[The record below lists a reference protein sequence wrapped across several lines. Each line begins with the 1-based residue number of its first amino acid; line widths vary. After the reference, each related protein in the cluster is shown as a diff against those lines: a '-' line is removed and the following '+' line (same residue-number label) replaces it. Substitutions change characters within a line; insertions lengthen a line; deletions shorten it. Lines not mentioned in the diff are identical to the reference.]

1 MGKLFK
7 LKSWL
12 TLQET
17 ANHLS
22 ILFGEPVTETDILRL
37 ALDGKLKLSAV
48 FVGGAWASF
57 CKPVDDADIRYKE
70 VPTLDGVGVLKIPIG
85 GQITYAANGQTLQS
99 QEEVFSLDSDEP
111 YDLVMMGGEH
121 DDIEFQY
128 WQSAG
133 GPRIETTNMHGTWVS
148 QGQKVFQLKGKLP
161 GKNHKPTSFY
171 PLGGLPK
178 DVAIVVTP
186 SALLALEKSIGDG
199 VVKEEKPLTT
209 RERDTLLKLV
219 IGMAVDGYG
228 HDPAA
233 AKSNVPKEVA
243 DILANLGMSV
253 SDDTVRKYLKQAA
266 DTVLPAKPRQS

>member
-7 LKSWL
+7 LKRWL
-12 TLQET
+12 TLQEA

-22 ILFGEPVTETDILRL
+22 ILFGEPVTETDIFRL
-37 ALDGKLKLSAV
+37 ALDGQLKLSAV
-48 FVGGAWASF
+48 FVGGAWASI

-70 VPTLDGVGVLKIPIG
+70 AATLDGVGVLKIPIG
-85 GQITYAANGQTLQS
+85 GQITYAANGQTLQC
-99 QEEVFSLDSDEP
+99 QEEVFELDSDEP
-111 YDLVMMGGEH
+111 YGLAMMGGEH
-121 DDIEFQY
+121 GDIDFKY

-133 GPRIETTNMHGTWVS
+133 GPKIETTNMHGTYVLD
-148 QGQKVFQLKGKLP
+148 GQKVFQLKGKLP
-161 GKNHKPTSFY
+161 GKNDKSTSFY
-171 PLGGLPK
+171 PLGGLPT
-178 DVAIVVTP
+178 DAAVVVTP
-186 SALLALEKSIGDG
+186 SALMALDKSISDAT
-199 VVKEEKPLTT
+199 VKEEKPLGTT
-209 RERDTLLKLV
+209 ERDTLLKLV

-243 DILANLGMSV
+243 DILVKLGMSV